1 MRSHRLLPIG
11 LLLITA
17 AAVGACAGAA
27 PGWTYAPAPSITA
40 APSVEP
46 SASAAASVEPSAA
59 PSGSA
64 EASTA
69 PSAPASA
76 SASAAPSAAPSGD
89 LVVLDIAALNVL
101 FDTDA
106 LAAPAD
112 VPFQIR
118 FANNDAG
125 IPHNVEIK
133 DASGA
138 TVLTDTPFKGVETR
152 TYDAGPLAAGQYPFL
167 CIVHPTTMAGTLT
180 VGG

>member
-76 SASAAPSAAPSGD
+76 SAAPSGD

-106 LAAPAD
+106 LAAPAV

-138 TVLTDTPFKGVETR
+138 TVLTDTPFNGVETR

-167 CIVHPTTMAGTLT
+167 CIVHPTTMVGTLT

>member
-1 MRSHRLLPIG
+1 MRTHRLLPIG

-17 AAVGACAGAA
+17 AAVGNCAGAA

-69 PSAPASA
+69 PSAPA

>member
-1 MRSHRLLPIG
+1 MRSRRLLPIG

-76 SASAAPSAAPSGD
+76 SASASAAPSGD

-138 TVLTDTPFKGVETR
+138 TVLTDTPFNGVETR

-167 CIVHPTTMAGTLT
+167 CTVHPTTMVGTLT

>member
-76 SASAAPSAAPSGD
+76 SAAPSAAPSGD

-125 IPHNVEIK
+125 IPHNVQIK

-138 TVLTDTPFKGVETR
+138 TVLTDTPFNGVETR

-167 CIVHPTTMAGTLT
+167 CIVHPTTMVGTLT